1 VSSLLELNGFT
12 MQAPFINGGGSGE
25 TGSLQLTFHAAL
37 AVDTGGSPEWRN
49 WSYWHQHF
57 DRLTPQQAKTNH
69 LYDADC
75 QPQIDFVFE
84 LPFLAR

>member
-1 VSSLLELNGFT
+1 

-49 WSYWHQHF
+49 WSYWHSHF
-57 DRLTPQQAKTNH
+57 DRLTPQQAKVTG
-69 LYDADC
+69 LYGVECLSQVSFALK
-75 QPQIDFVFE
+75 
-84 LPFLAR
+84 LPLLAN